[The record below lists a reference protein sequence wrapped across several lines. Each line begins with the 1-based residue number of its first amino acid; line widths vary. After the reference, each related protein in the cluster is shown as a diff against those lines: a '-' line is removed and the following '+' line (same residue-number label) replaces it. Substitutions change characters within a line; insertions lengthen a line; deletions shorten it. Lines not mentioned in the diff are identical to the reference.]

1 MGRATF
7 SAREIWWL
15 AARRCRITG
24 AMTRVAAT
32 LASLV
37 LAVPALAAAK
47 PMYRPPPRP
56 DPDVGGQL
64 GEAIRKRDVRRVS
77 DLLRDPVTTTAMW
90 FPDAACTKRFGKPA
104 TIRGRELTALAR
116 CLVGLT
122 VLSST
127 RVSGTAGGAI
137 ITYEPGIEVY
147 LNAAAGRIR
156 HIGFEHARPEDLGLP
171 TLTVQVFEQ
180 LRKTGSTNLDA
191 ALDAAVDPD
200 AARRAHDST
209 PAFAWI
215 KLCLDKAG
223 AVTSKRV
230 VQATPVAL
238 GPAFE
243 TAIDDWTF
251 KPFVHRKV
259 ARAACSLSL
268 LTYPAAKAPP
278 VEHLPSEALPTVADE
293 LEDFEDGEEGGVAG
307 GGVGGVV
314 GGAYGTSRPPPP
326 PPPPSLIP
334 MNVPPTMLEANRIR
348 GIRVIVPDSHTMT
361 AIESSGR
368 TTTIASIKMCLDD
381 TGTISGLKL
390 LKSSGFPDY
399 DRKLERGMRT
409 WAYRPYT
416 INGRNVPVCTA
427 VTFIYRSPTP

>member
-1 MGRATF
+1 MPG
-7 SAREIWWL
+7 
-15 AARRCRITG
+15 ARRCRITG
-24 AMTRVAAT
+24 AMIRVAAT

-77 DLLRDPVTTTAMW
+77 DLLRDPVTTTTAMW

-104 TIRGRELTALAR
+104 TIRGRDLTALAR

-137 ITYEPGIEVY
+137 ITYKPGIELHLV
-147 LNAAAGRIR
+147 AAAGRIR
-156 HIGFEHARPEDLGLP
+156 HLGFEHAGSDDLGLP
-171 TLTVQVFEQ
+171 TLTVQAFEQ

-191 ALDAAVDPD
+191 ALDAAVEPD
-200 AARRAHDST
+200 AARGAHDST
-209 PAFAWI
+209 PASAWI
-215 KLCLDKAG
+215 KLCVDKTG
-223 AVTSKRV
+223 AITSKRV

-243 TAIDDWTF
+243 TAIADWTF
-251 KPFVHRKV
+251 KPFVHRK
-259 ARAACSLSL
+259 APMAACSLSL

-278 VEHLPSEALPTVADE
+278 VEQLPGEALPAIVVD

-307 GGVGGVV
+307 GVVGGVV
-314 GGAYGTSRPPPP
+314 GGMYGGGMTRPPPP

-348 GIRVIVPDSHTMT
+348 GIRVIVPDSHTIT

-368 TTTIASIKMCLDD
+368 TTAVASIKMCLDD
-381 TGTISGLKL
+381 TGTIASLKL

-409 WAYRPYT
+409 WAYRPYA

-427 VTFIYRSPTP
+427 VTFIYRSPTTP

>member
-1 MGRATF
+1 MN
-7 SAREIWWL
+7 
-15 AARRCRITG
+15 
-24 AMTRVAAT
+24 RVAAL

-37 LAVPALAAAK
+37 LAVPALVAAK

-56 DPDVGGQL
+56 DSDVGGQL
-64 GEAIRKRDVRRVS
+64 GEAIRKRDLRRIT
-77 DLLRDPVTTTAMW
+77 DLLRDPVTTTTAMW
-90 FPDAACTKRFGKPA
+90 FPDAACTRRFAKPA

-116 CLVGLT
+116 CLLGLE
-122 VLSST
+122 VVSST

-156 HIGFEHARPEDLGLP
+156 YIGFEHARPDDRGMP
-171 TLTVQVFEQ
+171 TLTVQAFEQ
-180 LRKTGSTNLDA
+180 LRKTGSTSLDTVLDA
-191 ALDAAVDPD
+191 ALDPD
-200 AARRAHDST
+200 TARRARESS
-209 PAFAWI
+209 PASAWI
-215 KLCLDKAG
+215 KLCLDKTG
-223 AVTSKRV
+223 AITSKRV

-238 GPAFE
+238 GRAFE
-243 TAIDDWTF
+243 TAIADWTF

-259 ARAACSLSL
+259 PMAACSLSL

-278 VEHLPSEALPTVADE
+278 VEHLPSEALPTADD
-293 LEDFEDGEEGGVAG
+293 LVGFEDDDEGEDGVA
-307 GGVGGVV
+307 GGVV
-314 GGAYGTSRPPPP
+314 GGIYGGSITRPPPP

-348 GIRVIVPDSHTMT
+348 GIRVIVPDARTIT

-368 TTTIASIKMCLDD
+368 TTAVAAIKMCLDD
-381 TGTISGLKL
+381 TGMISSLKL

-399 DRKLERGMRT
+399 DRKLETGMRT
-409 WAYRPYT
+409 WAFRPYV

-427 VTFIYRSPTP
+427 VTFVYKSSTVP